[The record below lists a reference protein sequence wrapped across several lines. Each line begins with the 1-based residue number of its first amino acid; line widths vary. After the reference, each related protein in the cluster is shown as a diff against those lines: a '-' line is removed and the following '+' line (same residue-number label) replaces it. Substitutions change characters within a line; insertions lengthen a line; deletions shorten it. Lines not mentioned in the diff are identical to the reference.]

1 MAAVL
6 ERLVRHHLRPM
17 HLAQSGGISRR
28 ARFRFFR
35 DLGDEARD
43 LLLLALADAAGLRGD
58 SPLGV
63 WEGDDGRVVRELM
76 AGHAEET
83 AALSAL
89 PLLDGRDMM
98 AALGLPPGPAI
109 GRLLGLLRE
118 AQAVG
123 AVTTR
128 EAALAYL
135 RRARDE
141 PLDTP
146 EPAP

>member
-1 MAAVL
+1 MTAVL

-17 HLAQSGGISRR
+17 HLAQSGGVTRR

-58 SPLGV
+58 SPLEV
-63 WEGDDGRVVRELM
+63 WKSPEGSIVRELM
-76 AGHAEET
+76 AGHADEI
-83 AALSAL
+83 AALSAP
-89 PLLDGRDMM
+89 PLLDGREAM
-98 AALGLPPGPAI
+98 AALELPPGPEI
-109 GRLLGLLRE
+109 GRLLRLLRE

-128 EAALAYL
+128 EAALVYI
-135 RRARDE
+135 RRMRDQS
-141 PLDTP
+141 LDSP
-146 EPAP
+146 EPAL

>member
-1 MAAVL
+1 MWKG
-6 ERLVRHHLRPM
+6 E
-17 HLAQSGGISRR
+17 
-28 ARFRFFR
+28 
-35 DLGDEARD
+35 
-43 LLLLALADAAGLRGD
+43 
-58 SPLGV
+58 
-63 WEGDDGRVVRELM
+63 DGRVVRELM

-83 AALSAL
+83 AALAAP
-89 PLLDGRDMM
+89 PLLDGRDAM
-98 AALGLPPGPAI
+98 AALGLPPGPEI

-135 RRARDE
+135 RRARDQ